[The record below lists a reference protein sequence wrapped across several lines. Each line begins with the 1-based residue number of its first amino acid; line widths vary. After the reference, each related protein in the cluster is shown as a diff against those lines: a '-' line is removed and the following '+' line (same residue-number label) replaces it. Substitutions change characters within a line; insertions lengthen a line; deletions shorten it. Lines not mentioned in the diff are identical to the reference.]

1 MDDVSQA
8 DEGAVTRFSISK
20 FAIKDLPAN
29 SIVVRL
35 SKARAHEPFFSSV
48 ELNRNP
54 HIIIEGNR
62 FSAQASTE
70 PVAETP
76 STNPAEVDVS
86 SKPASGFSSSFSD
99 FISGAFQFVSGSE
112 MLRME
117 MELTIA
123 AIFHTTA
130 EQYLIEHGARIGK
143 HREKYAWYVVSDKKI
158 GDFRSQLDRRMEK
171 GNFIRGLS
179 AMLIPALVSHFD
191 AFILRTVN
199 DLLKA
204 KPDIANSINKTISV
218 QELLEFS
225 SIEHARAAIV
235 DKEIDS
241 LMRDSHEKH
250 LKWIA
255 EKSGVKIEPDE
266 DLRRQFFE
274 LCERRNILIHNDGK
288 VNSVY
293 IEKCA
298 KYGIDTS
305 EFVEGQKLETGA
317 EYLSKSISCIFEMA
331 TKISQAVW
339 RSVCPEEISS
349 ADKAL
354 NDFTYDLIQRKKYQ
368 LAIRL
373 FQFCRGNIKK
383 WSSETVRLQNLVNHA
398 NALRLS
404 GKRLKAKEI
413 LDAEDWEARSP
424 DFQIC
429 AAAVREDYKKCI
441 DLLKLHRKS
450 IGIDRINF
458 VEWPVFIGLRDDAD
472 FQAAFMR
479 VFGESLI
486 DDMIKESK
494 VGATVLKS

>member
-1 MDDVSQA
+1 MEDEAQTEKSA
-8 DEGAVTRFSISK
+8 DPKFSISK
-20 FAIKDLPAN
+20 FSIQNLPAN

-35 SKARAHEPFFSSV
+35 SKSRVDAPFFSSV

-54 HIIIEGNR
+54 QVIIAGNR
-62 FSAQASTE
+62 FSARANAEPLPETTSPNPTE
-70 PVAETP
+70 RDATP
-76 STNPAEVDVS
+76 TA
-86 SKPASGFSSSFSD
+86 ASGFSTSFGD
-99 FISGAFQFVSGSE
+99 FVSGAFQFVSGSE

-117 MELTIA
+117 MEMTIA

-130 EQYLIEHGARIGK
+130 EQYLIQHGARIGK

-171 GNFIRGLS
+171 GNFIRGLP

-199 DLLKA
+199 DLLKS
-204 KPDIANSINKTISV
+204 KPEIANSINKTISV

-266 DLRRQFFE
+266 ELRTQFFE

-293 IEKCA
+293 LEKCA

-305 EFVEGQKLETGA
+305 SFVEGQKLETDA

-339 RSVCPEEISS
+339 RSVCPDEISS

-373 FQFCRGNIKK
+373 FQFCRAHIKK
-383 WSSETVRLQNLVNHA
+383 WGSETVRLQNLVNHA

-404 GKRLKAKEI
+404 GKHLKAKEI
-413 LDAEDWEARSP
+413 LDTEDWTARSP

-441 DLLKLHRKS
+441 ELLKLHRQT
-450 IGIDRINF
+450 IGIDRICF
-458 VEWPVFIGLRDDAD
+458 VEWPVFIGLRDDSD
-472 FQAAFMR
+472 FQTAFME

-486 DDMIKESK
+486 DDMIKDPKGGTSI
-494 VGATVLKS
+494 LKS